1 MYVTRTTVPML
12 SGVLLN
18 GAIQE
23 NTLSGA
29 RGSGAGIG
37 GITKRVP
44 SAIAGIT

>member
-1 MYVTRTTVPML
+1 MYVTRTTVLTPG
-12 SGVLLN
+12 GVLLN

-29 RGSGAGIG
+29 RGSGASIS